1 MSNLP
6 TLPDISYL
14 DTDPSQIIND
24 ILNGYEAVADRQLAD
39 ADPVRLF
46 LLTLAYRIVQE
57 RLRAESRLMQQLLY
71 YASGDALDHLGA
83 FRMLPRNPETGAK
96 TTLEFEISAPQPG
109 AVIIAKGKRT
119 TADNILYFATTETA
133 EIPAGQLTVQVPAE
147 ALTPGA
153 EGNDIAVGQI
163 STIVDPFPFQK
174 SVKNT
179 TTTQGGADT
188 ESDESYRER
197 IYFAPATFSIAGPRD
212 AYKYLAKS
220 VSTEIMDVSATS
232 PSPTVV
238 EIRPLMNGGELP
250 TQSILDLIEEKLS
263 AETVRPLTDQVI
275 VKAPDVVN
283 YDLNLTYYIG
293 RSNQAKT
300 TEIQTAVNAA
310 IANYILWQ
318 RSVMGRDINPDEL
331 TRRLLVA
338 GAKRAVI
345 TSPVFT
351 AIQASDLAVCVSQ
364 TVTYGGIED
373 E

>member
-14 DTDPSQIIND
+14 DTDPAQIIND
-24 ILNGYEAVADRQLAD
+24 ILNGYEAVANRQLAD

-57 RLRAESRLMQQLLY
+57 RLRTESRLMQNLLY
-71 YASGDALDHLGA
+71 YAEGDALDHLGA
-83 FRMLPRNPETGAK
+83 FRMLQRNPETGSK
-96 TTLEFEISAPQPG
+96 TTLEFGISAVQVG
-109 AVIIAKGKRT
+109 ATVIPKGTRV
-119 TADNILYFATTETA
+119 TADNILYFATTESA
-133 EIPAGQLTVQVPAE
+133 EIPAGQLTVQVPAA
-147 ALTPGA
+147 ALTPGDD
-153 EGNDIAVGQI
+153 GNDIAVGQI
-163 STIVDPFPFQK
+163 TTIVDPFPFQK
-174 SVKNT
+174 SVRNVT
-179 TTTQGGADT
+179 VTQGGADT
-188 ESDESYRER
+188 ESDDSYRER
-197 IYFAPATFSIAGPRD
+197 IYYAPATFSIAGPRD

-232 PSPTVV
+232 PTPTVV
-238 EIRPLMNGGELP
+238 EIRPLMQGGELP

-263 AETVRPLTDQVI
+263 AETVRPLTDQVF
-275 VKAPDVVN
+275 VMAPDVVN
-283 YDLNLTYYIG
+283 YGLNMTYYIG

-300 TEIQTAVNAA
+300 TEIQAAVNTAVSD
-310 IANYILWQ
+310 YILWQ

-331 TRRLLVA
+331 ITRIKAA

-345 TSPVFT
+345 TAPLFT
-351 AIQASDLAVCVSQ
+351 VVPPSSVAVNNSQ

>member
-1 MSNLP
+1 MNDLP
-6 TLPDISYL
+6 KLPDISYL

-24 ILNGYEAVADRQLAD
+24 ILNGYEAVVSRQLAD

-46 LLTLAYRIVQE
+46 LLTLAYRIIQE
-57 RLRAESRLMQQLLY
+57 RLRTEQRLMQQLLY
-71 YASGDALDHLGA
+71 YAVGSALDHLGT
-83 FRMLPRNPETGAK
+83 FRELPRNEATGAK
-96 TTLEFEISAPQPG
+96 TTLEFEISAPQVG
-109 AVIIAKGKRT
+109 AVVIAKGKRV

-147 ALTPGA
+147 ALTTGA
-153 EGNDIAVGQI
+153 AGNDIAVGQI

-174 SVKNT
+174 SVKNI

-188 ESDESYRER
+188 ESDDSYRER

-283 YDLNLTYYIG
+283 YSLNLTYYIG

-300 TEIQTAVNAA
+300 TEIQTAVNTA
-310 IANYILWQ
+310 IADYILWQ

-331 TRRLLVA
+331 ISRIKAA

-351 AIQASDLAVCVSQ
+351 VTQPGDVAVCNSQ
-364 TVTYGGIED
+364 TVTYGGVED

>member
-14 DTDPSQIIND
+14 DTDPNQIIND
-24 ILNGYEAVADRQLAD
+24 ILNGYEAVTERNLAD
-39 ADPVRLF
+39 ADPVRMF

-57 RLRAESRLMQQLLY
+57 RLRTENRLMQQLLY
-71 YASGDALDHLGA
+71 YATGDALDHLGA
-83 FRMLPRNPETGAK
+83 FRELPRNQATGEK
-96 TTLEFEISAPQPG
+96 TTLEFEISAAQVG
-109 AVIIAKGKRT
+109 ATIIPKGTRT
-119 TADNILYFATTETA
+119 TADNILYFATTESV
-133 EIPAGQLTVQVPAE
+133 EVPAGQLTVQVAAE
-147 ALTPGA
+147 SLTTGAL
-153 EGNDIAVGQI
+153 GNNIAVGQI

-174 SVKNT
+174 SVRNV
-179 TTTQGGADT
+179 TTTQGGADI
-188 ESDESYRER
+188 ESNDSYRER

-220 VSTEIMDVSATS
+220 VSTEIMDVAATS

-238 EIRPLMNGGELP
+238 EIRPLMSGGELP

-283 YDLNLTYYIG
+283 YTLNLTYYIG
-293 RSNQAKT
+293 RLNQAKT
-300 TEIQTAVNAA
+300 TEIQTAVNNA
-310 IANYILWQ
+310 ITDYILWQ

-331 TRRLLVA
+331 IRRLLVA

-345 TSPVFT
+345 PEPIFT
-351 AIQASDLAVCVSQ
+351 AIQSGDLAVCTSQ